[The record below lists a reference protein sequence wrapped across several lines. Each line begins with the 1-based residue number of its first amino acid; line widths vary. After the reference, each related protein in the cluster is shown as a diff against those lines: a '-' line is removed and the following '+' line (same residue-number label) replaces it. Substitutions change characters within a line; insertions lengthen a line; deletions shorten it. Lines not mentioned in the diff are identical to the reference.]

1 MKKGTKKI
9 IGIVIA
15 ILLILVIA
23 WLIYESVKP
32 DTVSI
37 GATNEIPNEN
47 MGMENDISNLIENN
61 VTNTTNENEIE
72 NEVVNEVSNETNND
86 EAEEQV
92 SDNNESE
99 SEVVSG
105 TATSREEKAVELAE
119 KYFEE
124 EYGSTDGI
132 YFEYDSVNGDGR
144 HIVRVGTADTRTM
157 YLLVNLSTGEV
168 TEK

>member
-9 IGIVIA
+9 IGIVVA
-15 ILLILVIA
+15 IIIVLALA

-47 MGMENDISNLIENN
+47 MGITNEVGNFIEDDTTNTINQNETTIEAVPEENN
-61 VTNTTNENEIE
+61 
-72 NEVVNEVSNETNND
+72 S
-86 EAEEQV
+86 EAEEEIKN
-92 SDNNESE
+92 NNEGE

-105 TATSREEKAVELAE
+105 TTTSREERAVELAKE
-119 KYFEE
+119 YFEK

-144 HIVRVGTADTRTM
+144 HIVRAGTADTGTM

-168 TEK
+168 AEK

>member
-1 MKKGTKKI
+1 MKKGTKRV
-9 IGIVIA
+9 IGAVIA

-32 DTVSI
+32 ETVSI

-47 MGMENDISNLIENN
+47 MGITNEVGNFIEDDTTNTINQNETTIETAQEENN
-61 VTNTTNENEIE
+61 SEEEEEIK
-72 NEVVNEVSNETNND
+72 N
-86 EAEEQV
+86 
-92 SDNNESE
+92 NNEGE

-105 TATSREEKAVELAE
+105 TTTSREERAVELAKE
-119 KYFEE
+119 YFEK

-144 HIVRVGTADTRTM
+144 HIVRAGTADTGTM

-168 TEK
+168 AEK

>member
-1 MKKGTKKI
+1 MKKGTKRV
-9 IGIVIA
+9 IGAVIA

-47 MGMENDISNLIENN
+47 MGITNEVGNFIEDDTTNTINQNETTIETAQEENN
-61 VTNTTNENEIE
+61 SEEEEEIK
-72 NEVVNEVSNETNND
+72 N
-86 EAEEQV
+86 
-92 SDNNESE
+92 NNEGE

-105 TATSREEKAVELAE
+105 TTTSREERAVELAKE
-119 KYFEE
+119 YFEK

-144 HIVRVGTADTRTM
+144 HIVRAGTADTGTM

-168 TEK
+168 AEK

>member
-1 MKKGTKKI
+1 MKKGTKRV
-9 IGIVIA
+9 IGAVIA

-23 WLIYESVKP
+23 WLIYESVKS

-47 MGMENDISNLIENN
+47 MGITNEVGNFIEDDTTNTINQNETTIEAVPEENN
-61 VTNTTNENEIE
+61 
-72 NEVVNEVSNETNND
+72 S
-86 EAEEQV
+86 EAEEEIKN
-92 SDNNESE
+92 NNEGE

-105 TATSREEKAVELAE
+105 TTTSREERAVELAKE
-119 KYFEE
+119 YFEK

-144 HIVRVGTADTRTM
+144 HIVRAGTADTGTM

-168 TEK
+168 AEK

>member
-47 MGMENDISNLIENN
+47 MGIANEVGNFIENDI
-61 VTNTTNENEIE
+61 TNTANENEIA
-72 NEVVNEVSNETNND
+72 NEVVNEVNNNETNT
-86 EAEEQV
+86 EEQV
-92 SDNNESE
+92 TDNSNENDSE
-99 SEVVSG
+99 IVSG

-119 KYFEE
+119 EYYEK

-132 YFEYDSVNGDGR
+132 YFEYDSINGDGR
-144 HIVRVGTADTRTM
+144 YRIRIGTADTGTM
-157 YLLVNLSTGEV
+157 YLFVNLSTGEV
-168 TEK
+168 SEK

>member
-1 MKKGTKKI
+1 MKKGTKRV
-9 IGIVIA
+9 IGAVIA

-32 DTVSI
+32 ETVSI

-47 MGMENDISNLIENN
+47 MGITNEVGNFIEDDTTNTINQNETTIEAVPEENN
-61 VTNTTNENEIE
+61 
-72 NEVVNEVSNETNND
+72 S
-86 EAEEQV
+86 EAEE
-92 SDNNESE
+92 DIKNNNEGE

-105 TATSREEKAVELAE
+105 TTTSREERAVELAKE
-119 KYFEE
+119 YFEK

-144 HIVRVGTADTRTM
+144 HIVRAGTADTGTM

-168 TEK
+168 AEK

>member
-9 IGIVIA
+9 IGIVVA
-15 ILLILVIA
+15 IIIVLALA

-47 MGMENDISNLIENN
+47 MEITNEVGNFIEDDTTNTINQNETTIETAQEENN
-61 VTNTTNENEIE
+61 SEEEEEIK
-72 NEVVNEVSNETNND
+72 N
-86 EAEEQV
+86 
-92 SDNNESE
+92 NNEGE

-105 TATSREEKAVELAE
+105 TTTSREERAVELAKE
-119 KYFEE
+119 YFEK

-144 HIVRVGTADTRTM
+144 HIVRAGTADTGTM

-168 TEK
+168 AEK

>member
-1 MKKGTKKI
+1 MKKGTKRV
-9 IGIVIA
+9 IGAVIA

-47 MGMENDISNLIENN
+47 MGITNEVGNFIEDDTTNTINQNETTIETVPEENN
-61 VTNTTNENEIE
+61 
-72 NEVVNEVSNETNND
+72 S
-86 EAEEQV
+86 EAEEEIKN
-92 SDNNESE
+92 NNEGE

-105 TATSREEKAVELAE
+105 TTTSREERAVELAKE
-119 KYFEE
+119 YFEK

-144 HIVRVGTADTRTM
+144 HIVRAGTADTGTM

-168 TEK
+168 AEK

>member
-9 IGIVIA
+9 IGIVVA
-15 ILLILVIA
+15 IIIVLALA

-47 MGMENDISNLIENN
+47 MGITNEVGNFIEDDTTNTINQNETTIETAQEENN
-61 VTNTTNENEIE
+61 SEEEEEIK
-72 NEVVNEVSNETNND
+72 N
-86 EAEEQV
+86 
-92 SDNNESE
+92 NNEGE

-105 TATSREEKAVELAE
+105 TTTSREERAVELAKE
-119 KYFEE
+119 YFEK

-144 HIVRVGTADTRTM
+144 HIVRAGTADTGTM

-168 TEK
+168 AEK